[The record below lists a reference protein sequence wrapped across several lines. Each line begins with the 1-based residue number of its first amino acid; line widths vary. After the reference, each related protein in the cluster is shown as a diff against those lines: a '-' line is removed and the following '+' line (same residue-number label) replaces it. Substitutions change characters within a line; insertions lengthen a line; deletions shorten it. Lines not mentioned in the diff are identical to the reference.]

1 MRNAGSPKPAFL
13 FRGPLK
19 SAVSLKKRLRTGRA
33 RHKGETM
40 SNAETLLRIG
50 LPKGR
55 MQGKVIQLLA
65 DAGLPVNIDERE
77 YRPRIGNGSTYA
89 VGSSTLQYEA
99 KLLKPQ
105 NIVEMLASGSRDI
118 GFAGADWVKE
128 LDVDLVELFDTGMDP
143 VSVVAAAPES
153 LMARIGTIAAP
164 SISWIEACGRAPVI
178 ASEYEAITRKWM
190 RKNIPGSTFIRSYGA
205 TEVFPPE
212 DADLIVDNCA
222 TGSTL
227 RANGLVIIDTIMKS
241 STCLYASRKAMENPA
256 KREAADALVLILR
269 SVLEARR
276 RVMLEVNV
284 SAADLE
290 SVISI
295 LPCLRSPT
303 LSPLEGGKDF
313 AVRVAAPKDKLAA
326 LIPEIKRR
334 GGTDIVVTQLSQLV
348 P

>member
-1 MRNAGSPKPAFL
+1 MSERD
-13 FRGPLK
+13 
-19 SAVSLKKRLRTGRA
+19 AVLQL
-33 RHKGETM
+33 
-40 SNAETLLRIG
+40 G

-55 MQGKVIQLLA
+55 MQSKVIALMA
-65 DAGLPVNIDERE
+65 DAGLPVSVDERE
-77 YRPRIGNGSTYA
+77 YRPRVGNGA
-89 VGSSTLQYEA
+89 YEA

-105 NIVEMLASGSRDI
+105 NIVEMLANGSRDV
-118 GFAGADWVKE
+118 GFAGADWVRE
-128 LDVDLVELFDTGMDP
+128 LDGDLVELLDTGMDP
-143 VSVVAAAPES
+143 VRLVAAAPEALVAS
-153 LMARIGTIAAP
+153 LGDSPRDAAA
-164 SISWIEACGRAPVI
+164 WAKACGRIPIV
-178 ASEYEAITRKWM
+178 ASEYENIARTWM
-190 RKNIPGSTFIRSYGA
+190 GANVPGARLIRSYGA

-222 TGSTL
+222 TGNTL
-227 RANGLVIIDTIMKS
+227 KANGLAIIDVIMTS
-241 STCLYASRKAMENPA
+241 STRLYASKKAMADEG
-256 KREAADALVLILR
+256 KRKVADALVLILT
-269 SVLEARR
+269 SVLEARK

-313 AVRVAAPKDKLAA
+313 AVRVAAPKDSLAD

>member
-1 MRNAGSPKPAFL
+1 M
-13 FRGPLK
+13 
-19 SAVSLKKRLRTGRA
+19 
-33 RHKGETM
+33 E
-40 SNAETLLRIG
+40 NAETLLRIG

-55 MQGKVIQLLA
+55 MQGKVAQLLG
-65 DAGLPVNIDERE
+65 DAGLPVNADERE
-77 YRPRIGNGSTYA
+77 YRPRIGNGSPYKI
-89 VGSSTLQYEA
+89 GSSSIQYEA

-105 NIVEMLASGSRDI
+105 NIVEMLASGSRDV

-128 LDVDLVELFDTGMDP
+128 LGVDLVELLDTGMDP
-143 VSVVAAAPES
+143 VTVVAAAPVALVSKIGS
-153 LMARIGTIAAP
+153 LGAP
-164 SISWIEACGRAPVI
+164 KLSWAQACGRAPVI
-178 ASEYEAITRKWM
+178 VSEYETIARSWM
-190 RKNIPGSTFIRSYGA
+190 KANIPDAEFIRSYGA

-222 TGSTL
+222 TGGTL

-241 STCLYASRKAMENPA
+241 STRLYASRKAMEDPA
-256 KREAADALVLILR
+256 KRDAAEALVLILR

-284 SAADLE
+284 AAADLE

-303 LSPLEGGKDF
+303 LSPLEGGKDY
-313 AVRVAAPKDKLAA
+313 AVRVAAPRDQLAS

>member
-1 MRNAGSPKPAFL
+1 MSDKETVL
-13 FRGPLK
+13 
-19 SAVSLKKRLRTGRA
+19 RL
-33 RHKGETM
+33 
-40 SNAETLLRIG
+40 G

-55 MQGKVIQLLA
+55 MQTKVIALMA
-65 DAGLPVNIDERE
+65 DAGLPVSVDDRE
-77 YRPRIGNGSTYA
+77 YRPRVGNG
-89 VGSSTLQYEA
+89 GYET

-105 NIVEMLASGSRDI
+105 NIVEMLANGSRDL
-118 GFAGADWVKE
+118 GFAGADWVRE
-128 LDVDLVELFDTGMDP
+128 LDGDLVELLDTGMDP
-143 VSVVAAAPES
+143 VRVVVAAPEALIAS
-153 LMARIGTIAAP
+153 LGDSPRYTAAWGKALA
-164 SISWIEACGRAPVI
+164 SACGRTPLV
-178 ASEYEAITRKWM
+178 ASEYE
-190 RKNIPGSTFIRSYGA
+190 NIARSWIGANVAGAHLIRSYGA

-227 RANGLVIIDTIMKS
+227 KANGLVIVDTIMTS
-241 STCLYASRKAMENPA
+241 STRLYASKAAMADERKRVMAE
-256 KREAADALVLILR
+256 ALVLILT
-269 SVLEARR
+269 SVLEARK

-290 SVISI
+290 SLISV

-313 AVRVAAPKDKLAA
+313 AVRVAAPKDTLAD

>member
-1 MRNAGSPKPAFL
+1 MDS
-13 FRGPLK
+13 
-19 SAVSLKKRLRTGRA
+19 
-33 RHKGETM
+33 
-40 SNAETLLRIG
+40 AETLLRIG

-65 DAGLPVNIDERE
+65 DAGLPVSIDERE
-77 YRPRIGNGSTYA
+77 YRPRIGNGSAGA
-89 VGSSTLQYEA
+89 VGSPSLQYEA

-128 LDVDLVELFDTGMDP
+128 LDADIVELYDTGMDP

-153 LMARIGTIAAP
+153 LMARIGSIEKP
-164 SISWIEACGRAPVI
+164 SIPWIEACGRAPII
-178 ASEYEAITRKWM
+178 ASEYQTIARKWM
-190 RKNIPGSTFIRSYGA
+190 KKHISEATFIRSYGA

-241 STCLYASRKAMENPA
+241 STRLYASRKAMENPA
-256 KREAADALVLILR
+256 KREAAEALVLILR
-269 SVLEARR
+269 SVLEARK

-284 SAADLE
+284 SQANLE
-290 SVISI
+290 AVISI

-303 LSPLEGGKDF
+303 LSPLNDGKDF
-313 AVRVAAPKDKLAA
+313 AVRVAAPKDMLAA

>member
-1 MRNAGSPKPAFL
+1 MTLSAEGEQAQRENA
-13 FRGPLK
+13 
-19 SAVSLKKRLRTGRA
+19 
-33 RHKGETM
+33 M
-40 SNAETLLRIG
+40 NDNETLLRLG

-55 MQGKVIQLLA
+55 MQTKVMQLMG
-65 DAGLPVNIDERE
+65 DAGLSVSIDERE
-77 YRPRIGNGSTYA
+77 YRPRVGNGTAYTFGSTRVA
-89 VGSSTLQYEA
+89 FET

-118 GFAGADWVKE
+118 GFAGADWVQE
-128 LDVDLVELFDTGMDP
+128 LGADLVELLDTSMDT
-143 VSVVAAAPES
+143 VRLVAAAPEK
-153 LMARIGTIAAP
+153 LMQSIG
-164 SISWIEACGRAPVI
+164 SIQGNSPALIGACGRNPII
-178 ASEYEAITRKWM
+178 ASEYETITRTWLS
-190 RKNIPGSTFIRSYGA
+190 KNLPEACFIRSYGA

-222 TGSTL
+222 TGGTL
-227 RANGLVIIDTIMKS
+227 RANGLVIIDTIMTS
-241 STCLYASRKAMENPA
+241 STRLYASKKAMEDPL
-256 KREAADALVLILR
+256 KRNAAEALVLILR

-303 LSPLEGGKDF
+303 LSPLEGGKDY
-313 AVRVAAPKDKLAA
+313 AVRVAAPRDKLAE

>member
-1 MRNAGSPKPAFL
+1 MK
-13 FRGPLK
+13 
-19 SAVSLKKRLRTGRA
+19 
-33 RHKGETM
+33 
-40 SNAETLLRIG
+40 NAETTLRLG

-55 MQGKVIQLLA
+55 MQGQVIQLMS
-65 DAGLPVNIDERE
+65 DAGLPVSVDERG
-77 YRPRIGNGSTYA
+77 YRPKVGNGSNYA
-89 VGSSTLQYEA
+89 AGDASLRWEA

-128 LDVDLVELFDTGMDP
+128 LDADLVELFDTALDP
-143 VSVVAAAPES
+143 VSVVVAAPETLMNAIGS
-153 LMARIGTIAAP
+153 LDAP
-164 SISWIEACGRAPVI
+164 KVSWAEACGRAPII
-178 ASEYEAITRKWM
+178 ASEYETIAKKWM
-190 RKNIPGSTFIRSYGA
+190 RKRIPGAAFIRSYGA

-222 TGSTL
+222 TGGTL
-227 RANGLVIIDTIMKS
+227 KANGLVIIDTVMRS
-241 STCLYASRKAMENPA
+241 STRLYASRQAMENPA

-284 SAADLE
+284 AKANLE
-290 SVISI
+290 AVIAI

-303 LSPLEGGKDF
+303 LSPLNGGEDF
-313 AVRVAAPKDKLAA
+313 AVRVAAPRDQLAA

-334 GGTDIVVTQLSQLV
+334 GGTDIAVTQLSQLV